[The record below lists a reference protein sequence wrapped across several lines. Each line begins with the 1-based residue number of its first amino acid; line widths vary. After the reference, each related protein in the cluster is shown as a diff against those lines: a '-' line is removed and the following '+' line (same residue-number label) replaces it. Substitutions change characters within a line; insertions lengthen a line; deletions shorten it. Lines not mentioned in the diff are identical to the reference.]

1 MKSAVVL
8 PNMGLFADARLLSE
22 LGREAEDAGWDG
34 VFIWDSVTVAMEDS
48 RLLPACDPWIALGL
62 IAAATSRVTIGT
74 HITPLSRRRPWVVA
88 QQTVTLDQL
97 SGGRF
102 VLPVGL
108 GALEDGAF
116 SKVNE
121 ETDRVR
127 RAERL
132 DESLQILAG
141 VWTGEPF
148 TYRGEHFQV
157 DELTILPRSHQSP
170 RIPVWAVAL
179 WPRRKSTAR
188 ALRWDGIIPLVE
200 HSDGSRHDPTP
211 EDVRAICSDI
221 QDRVAPGYH
230 VVVEVDSSGKER
242 NDGAELAAEYADAG
256 ATWWLEAVWQLMYEH
271 PGDIAPLR
279 DAIAAG
285 PLL

>member
-8 PNMGLFADARLLSE
+8 PNTGLFADARLLSE

-34 VFIWDSVTVAMEDS
+34 VFIWDSLAVAMEDP
-48 RLLPACDPWIALGL
+48 RLRPACDPWIALGL

-74 HITPLSRRRPWVVA
+74 DISPLSRRRPWVVA

-97 SGGRF
+97 SGGRL

-121 ETDRVR
+121 ETDRVV

-132 DESLQILAG
+132 DESLQVLAG

-148 TYRGEHFQV
+148 TFHGKHFHA
-157 DELTILPRSHQSP
+157 DDLTILPPSRQRP
-170 RIPVWAVAL
+170 RIPVWVVAL

-188 ALRWDGIIPLVE
+188 ALRWDGIIPAVE
-200 HSDGSRHDPTP
+200 RSDGSRHDPTP
-211 EDVRAICSDI
+211 DDVRMICRDI
-221 QDRVAPGYH
+221 EGRVRPGYE
-230 VVVEVDSSGKER
+230 VVVEVDSSGKDRRE
-242 NDGAELAAEYADAG
+242 AAALAATYADAG
-256 ATWWLEAVWQLMYEH
+256 ATWWLEAVWQLMYQH
-271 PGDIAPLR
+271 PADVAPLR